1 MDGEGTW
8 IEDRQM
14 VDGFSRFRFFGNV
27 HRGLDVHWLAGLALE
42 PSNPE
47 DVANVSYDGTIAVP
61 MFAVGARNENA

>member
-1 MDGEGTW
+1 
-8 IEDRQM
+8 M
-14 VDGFSRFRFFGNV
+14 VDGFSGFRFSEDF

-47 DVANVSYDGTIAVP
+47 DAANMSYDGTIAMT